1 MKSLAVLT
9 GGEDMEV
16 KRDTF
21 TFVSFSRTWQCVHYM
36 DPLPELPTVD
46 LALSL
51 LEST

>member
-1 MKSLAVLT
+1 
-9 GGEDMEV
+9 MEV

-21 TFVSFSRTWQCVHYM
+21 SFVNFSRTWQFIHYM

-51 LEST
+51 PEST